1 MPKLTNI
8 THNDTCFLCGGQA
21 QWISVNSRKLRC
33 TEKITQC
40 PGFVKKA
47 QTTRDAN
54 TTPEKRKAH
63 MKKMSESGNATLK
76 DLHANSIWLAK
87 KSNKIANA
95 VKNRG
100 GHSGVNNPMYGKSH
114 SADTKQQL
122 SERANKRDPACYA
135 NATETKITRGIA
147 IPKEQKSEWELYREQ
162 VLNHTYK
169 SWQHQQDKINPLGL
183 ERGSEYELDHKFSI
197 TEGFKQG
204 VDAAII
210 GHFAN
215 LELISKSVNRS
226 KRIRCSITLE
236 ELLQLRN
243 VS

>member
-8 THNDTCFLCGGQA
+8 THNDTCLLCGGQA
-21 QWISVNSRKLRC
+21 QWISINSRQLRC

-47 QTTRDAN
+47 QATRDAN
-54 TTPEKRKAH
+54 TTLEERKAH
-63 MKKMSESGNATLK
+63 MKNMSNRGNAILK
-76 DLHANSIWLAK
+76 DLHTNGVWLAE

-100 GHSGVNNPMYGKSH
+100 GHSGTNNPMYGKSH
-114 SADTKQQL
+114 SADAKQKL
-122 SERANKRDPACYA
+122 SKKANKRDPACYLT
-135 NATETKITRGIA
+135 ATNTKISQGIA
-147 IPKEQKSEWELYREQ
+147 IPKEQKTKWDLYREQ
-162 VLNHTYK
+162 VLNHTYR
-169 SWQHQQDKINPLGL
+169 SWQHHQNKINPLGL
-183 ERGSEYELDHKFSI
+183 ERGREFELDHKFSI

-210 GHFAN
+210 GHFVN
-215 LELISKSVNRS
+215 LELLPKLVNRS

-236 ELLQLRN
+236 ELVRACTQ
-243 VS
+243 